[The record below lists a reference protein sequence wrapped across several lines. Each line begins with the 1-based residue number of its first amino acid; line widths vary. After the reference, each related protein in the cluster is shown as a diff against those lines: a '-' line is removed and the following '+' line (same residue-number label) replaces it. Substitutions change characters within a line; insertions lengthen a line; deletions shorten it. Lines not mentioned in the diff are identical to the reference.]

1 MYVTKTPTEHE
12 ASRVGLFSESTR
24 KLDDVVARN
33 LPMFYRI
40 AFRYLGN
47 VPDAEDAVQDALVSA
62 YKHLAQFRGQAQ
74 MSTWL
79 SAIVTNAALMQ
90 LRRRRDIHLSLD
102 QQHGEE
108 GLVLS
113 ERLPDSKPTP
123 EEACFASDAHSR
135 ILKVINQ
142 LSPKLRRTFQLR
154 DLDGLTTKETA
165 SLLGVPEGTVKAQI
179 ARARAKLVRIIRRKP
194 RRQSSPRVCPD
205 TAVFQA
211 NSLCR

>member
-12 ASRVGLFSESTR
+12 ASRVGLFSESAR

-33 LPMFYRI
+33 LPMFYRR

-90 LRRRRDIHLSLD
+90 LRRRRDIHISLD

-108 GLVLS
+108 GLALS

-142 LSPKLRRTFQLR
+142 LSPTLRRTFRLR
-154 DLDGLTTKETA
+154 DVDGLTTKETA
-165 SLLGVPEGTVKAQI
+165 CLLGVPEGTVKAQV
-179 ARARAKLVRIIRRKP
+179 ARARAKLVRIIRPKP
-194 RRQSSPRVCPD
+194 RRLEVRGAQ
-205 TAVFQA
+205 
-211 NSLCR
+211 

>member
-1 MYVTKTPTEHE
+1 VYVTKTPTEHE